1 MRDKQVIMD
10 YIAERSQAVYVKDII
25 EDTNLSDPYHID
37 DILKEL
43 VEEDILDKGFY
54 DKDGTTV
61 AQYYPTVK
69 LHNVLY

>member
-1 MRDKQVIMD
+1 MRDKQVIME
-10 YIAERSQAVYVKDII
+10 YIAERDQAVYVRDII
-25 EDTNLSDPYHID
+25 EDTKLSDPYHID

-54 DKDGTTV
+54 DKDGTIV